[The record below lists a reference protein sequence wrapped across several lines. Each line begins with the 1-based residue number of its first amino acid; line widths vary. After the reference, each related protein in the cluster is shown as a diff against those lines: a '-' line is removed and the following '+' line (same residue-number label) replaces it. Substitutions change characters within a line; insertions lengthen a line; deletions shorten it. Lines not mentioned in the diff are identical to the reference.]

1 MYKSLILKHPQVRFR
16 GLGWFVWVNQLI
28 NLMGVGGGGP
38 GLQKIFF
45 PQFGLAPRT
54 PPLDPLLL
62 KRGGRGG
69 GGAKCLYI
77 IAFATLYKLHSQAII
92 ASLFLQLHCMALTKL
107 PFCSTLCIE
116 ISERTIRA
124 QVKLSPRTYWKP
136 FRTLEFIPMGSVPWW
151 GLL

>member
-16 GLGWFVWVNQLI
+16 GLGGFVCVNQLI
-28 NLMGVGGGGP
+28 NLMGVGGGGGGSRYPKNFFSSVWFGPPDPTP
-38 GLQKIFF
+38 GSATVKK
-45 PQFGLAPRT
+45 GW
-54 PPLDPLLL
+54 
-62 KRGGRGG
+62 KGG

-92 ASLFLQLHCMALTKL
+92 ASLFLQLHCIALTKL

-136 FRTLEFIPMGSVPWW
+136 FRTLEFIPMGSVP
-151 GLL
+151 